1 MFFDQREFI
10 EEKVYPASFDHQ
22 RLMVLTQY
30 THYACFRVNCA
41 KALDDFR
48 NLDLEMA
55 EELAPHFIQGRPNA
69 YTFTKSIAECLV
81 ASEATDIPAI
91 IVRPSTVGPTWSDPI
106 PGWVDNFNGRLTLIR
121 MKYMVVLLMIL

>member
-1 MFFDQREFI
+1 MLFDQREFI
-10 EEKVYPASFDHQ
+10 EEKVYPASFDPQ

-41 KALDDFR
+41 KALHDLR

-55 EELAPHFIQGRPNA
+55 EELTPRFIQDRPNT

-81 ASEATDIPAI
+81 ASEAAHIPAI
-91 IVRPSTVGPTWSDPI
+91 IVRPSIVGPTWKEPI
-106 PGWVDNFNGRLTLIR
+106 PGWVDNFNGMPILIS
-121 MKYMVVLLMIL
+121 MEYMVVLLMIL